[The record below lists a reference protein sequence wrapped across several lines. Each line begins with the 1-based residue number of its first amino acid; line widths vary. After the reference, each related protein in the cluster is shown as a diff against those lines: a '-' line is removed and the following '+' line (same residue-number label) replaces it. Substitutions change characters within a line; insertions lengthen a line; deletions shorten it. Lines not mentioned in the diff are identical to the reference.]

1 MWTYKHSNSNIK
13 WKKLN
18 VLKFSNFQFKLLRF
32 SKITSKGSLTH
43 NVAHCVLEPPD
54 HVTGESILSLN
65 CVLFTDKTDVLFI
78 QCSNLC

>member
-1 MWTYKHSNSNIK
+1 MWTYKHSNLNIK

-43 NVAHCVLEPPD
+43 NVAHCVLEPPY

-65 CVLFTDKTDVLFI
+65 SVLFTDKTDVLFI
-78 QCSNLC
+78 QCTNLC

>member
-1 MWTYKHSNSNIK
+1 MWTYKHSNIK

-32 SKITSKGSLTH
+32 SKITSKGSLTQ

-65 CVLFTDKTDVLFI
+65 CVLFTDKTDVLFL
-78 QCSNLC
+78 QC